1 MKGKINQ
8 SDMRYVQSKFEEFKR
23 RETFASEREA
33 LSALARLEKLL
44 SEDAEYGPPAF
55 REYLQ
60 GIVKRLL
67 DYYEPICRDDTV
79 PEGATLEWLTSCCG
93 IGLELRRYDMASVT
107 REDID
112 RAPAWRFPADYESD
126 LVMAA
131 EGRYLP
137 KSVVKTAL
145 RCSEAELNEL
155 VRTLP
160 RSMLDLRRDGSLE
173 ISEGALYLL
182 SEGIRDPYEWPNI
195 VVTKK
200 HLFVSASRIPTMRR

>member
-8 SDMRYVQSKFEEFKR
+8 SDMRYVQSKFESQEKR
-23 RETFASEREA
+23 DLRVGTRGSERA
-33 LSALARLEKLL
+33 GAPGKAPQR
-44 SEDAEYGPPAF
+44 GCRVRPPAF

-112 RAPAWRFPADYESD
+112 RAPAWHFPADYESD

-195 VVTKK
+195 VVTEK

>member
-1 MKGKINQ
+1 
-8 SDMRYVQSKFEEFKR
+8 
-23 RETFASEREA
+23 
-33 LSALARLEKLL
+33 
-44 SEDAEYGPPAF
+44 
-55 REYLQ
+55 
-60 GIVKRLL
+60 
-67 DYYEPICRDDTV
+67 
-79 PEGATLEWLTSCCG
+79 
-93 IGLELRRYDMASVT
+93 
-107 REDID
+107 
-112 RAPAWRFPADYESD
+112 
-126 LVMAA
+126 MAA

>member
-1 MKGKINQ
+1 M
-8 SDMRYVQSKFEEFKR
+8 E
-23 RETFASEREA
+23 
-33 LSALARLEKLL
+33 
-44 SEDAEYGPPAF
+44 
-55 REYLQ
+55 
-60 GIVKRLL
+60 
-67 DYYEPICRDDTV
+67 
-79 PEGATLEWLTSCCG
+79 
-93 IGLELRRYDMASVT
+93 SVT

-112 RAPAWRFPADYESD
+112 RAPAWHFPADYESD

-195 VVTKK
+195 VVTEK

>member
-8 SDMRYVQSKFEEFKR
+8 SDMRYVQSKFEEFKK

-60 GIVKRLL
+60 GIVKRL
-67 DYYEPICRDDTV
+67 DDTV

-112 RAPAWRFPADYESD
+112 RAPAWHFPADYESD

-195 VVTKK
+195 VVTEK